1 MRRVGRRGGGHAGQI
16 SQPKA
21 VAAVEAYT
29 RRQFPLFRYLDEE
42 GLQRIEAAADT
53 ILEDVGMDFRGDP
66 EILQILRAGGA
77 DVRGENA
84 RFPRGFCRDL
94 IRRNAPASFIH
105 HARNPA
111 RSVKVGEEATVFG
124 PAAGAPFVHD
134 LDRGRR
140 YATKADY
147 LETLKLTQALPHLHS
162 AGGGQVEMTD
172 LPVDERH
179 LEALPAEFRFTDKP
193 VTGAVQGTEK
203 AEDTIAM
210 AKIVFGEK
218 FLSEN
223 VCLYAGLNTNSPLV
237 FDATMTDAL
246 KVYAR
251 AGQAVLVSPYVLAG
265 AMGPVTIAGAL
276 AQQLAETMAGLA
288 LVQMVRPG
296 NACAMGTFIGTV
308 AMQSGAPAYG
318 TPESLVGI
326 AVACELA
333 RRLGVPVNCAGGAV
347 TASKIADGQ
356 AMQESA
362 LTLQM
367 AFLAG
372 ANIIWHCGGWLE
384 GGLTFSLEKMILDAE
399 LSSALQGFARMLDVS
414 DEGLAL
420 EAIREVGPGQHFFGA
435 KHTLR
440 HFRDAFW
447 QPLVADTR
455 TFEQWQEEGALDAA
469 TRANR
474 IWKRLLKDYEP
485 PPLDPGIDEGLRD
498 YQARRLEEIRRR

>member
-1 MRRVGRRGGGHAGQI
+1 MRKVGRRGGGRAGQANR
-16 SQPKA
+16 SKD
-21 VAAVEAYT
+21 AAAIEPYT

-42 GLQRIEAAADT
+42 GLHRIELAADT
-53 ILEDVGMDFRGDP
+53 ILEEVGMDFRGDP
-66 EILQILRAGGA
+66 EVLAILKAGGA
-77 DVRGENA
+77 EIRGENA
-84 RFPRGFCRDL
+84 RFPKGFCRNL
-94 IRRNAPASFIH
+94 IRRNAPESFIH

-111 RSVKVGEEATVFG
+111 RSVKVGGEATVFG
-124 PAAGAPFVHD
+124 PAAGSPFIHD

-147 LETLKLTQALPHLHS
+147 HETLKLTQALPHLHS
-162 AGGGQVEMTD
+162 AGGGQVEMID

-179 LEALPAEFRFTDKP
+179 LESLPAEFRLTDKP

-265 AMGPVTIAGAL
+265 AMGPVTVAGSL

-318 TPESLVGI
+318 TPESLIGTVI
-326 AVACELA
+326 ACELA

-347 TASKIADGQ
+347 TASKVADGQ

-367 AFLAG
+367 TFLAG

-399 LSSALQGFARMLDVS
+399 LSGVLQTFAKGLDVS

-440 HFRDAFW
+440 NFRDAFW
-447 QPLVADTR
+447 QPIVADTH
-455 TFEQWQEEGALDAA
+455 TYEQWQEEGKLDAA

-474 IWKRLLKDYEP
+474 IWKRLLQEYEP
-485 PPLDPGIDEGLRD
+485 PLLDPGIDERLRD
-498 YQARRLEEIRRR
+498 YQARRLEEIRKR

>member
-1 MRRVGRRGGGHAGQI
+1 MNRPKDASVG
-16 SQPKA
+16 
-21 VAAVEAYT
+21 EAYT
-29 RRQFPLFRYLDEE
+29 KRRFPLFRYLDEE

-53 ILEDVGMDFRGDP
+53 ILQEVGMDFRGDP
-66 EILQILRAGGA
+66 EILTILKAGGA
-77 DVRGENA
+77 DIRGENA
-84 RFPRGFCRDL
+84 RFPKGLCRQL
-94 IRRNAPASFIH
+94 IQRHAPRSFIH

-111 RSVKVGEEATVFG
+111 RSVKIGEEAAVFG
-124 PAAGAPFVHD
+124 PAGGAPFVHD

-140 YATKADY
+140 YATKADFH
-147 LETLKLTQALPHLHS
+147 EILKLTQALPHLQN

-172 LPVDERH
+172 LPVAERH
-179 LEALPAEFRFTDKP
+179 LEAIPAKFRLTDKP
-193 VTGAVQGTEK
+193 LNGAVQGTEK
-203 AEDTIAM
+203 SEDTIAM

-218 FLSEN
+218 FLEEN

-251 AGQAVLVSPYVLAG
+251 HGQAVLVSPYILSG
-265 AMGPVTIAGAL
+265 AMGPVSVAGAL
-276 AQQLAETMAGLA
+276 AQQLAEAMAGLA

-296 NACAMGTFIGTV
+296 TPCAMGTFIGTV
-308 AMQSGAPAYG
+308 AMQSGAPAFG
-318 TPESLVGI
+318 TPESMVGI
-326 AVACELA
+326 SVACELA

-367 AFLAG
+367 AFLSG

-399 LSSALQGFARMLDVS
+399 LSSALQTFAKGLDVS

-420 EAIREVGPGQHFFGA
+420 DAIREVGPGQHFFGA
-435 KHTLR
+435 QHTLR
-440 HFRDAFW
+440 HFKDAFW
-447 QPLVADTR
+447 QPFVADTH
-455 TFEQWQEEGALDAA
+455 TYEQWKDEGSPDAA
-469 TRANR
+469 TRANK
-474 IWKRLLKDYEP
+474 IWKKLLKEYEQ

-498 YQARRLEEIRRR
+498 FQAKRLEEIRRK